1 MGNLNILL
9 GLDLQAPASALDA
22 EARVILVLDP
32 LLQRLAEWSQIR
44 ASLHINGPM
53 LLHVVE
59 SHPRTL
65 KTLVAL
71 LKTRR
76 VELLGG
82 GFHDPFL
89 GAIPEHDATGQ
100 IHLMNGLLSR
110 TLGYQ
115 PRGVWLRGSAWSPAL
130 PALLNRCGFAYTL
143 LDESLLEGRCQK
155 EGDGYHIAERDGFT
169 VAVYPIDQ
177 FLQERLF
184 AGTEPVDLVL
194 QGFAE
199 GQRPRTAV
207 LAVEDL
213 GNPDDLRQVMG
224 LLNRLRGHAEWI
236 KTSTFS
242 DHMAQQPP
250 VGRTYPTAPF
260 SSIVATEGLVDWER
274 FATAYPEVNFLHKR
288 MLMASYQVHRVRR
301 QVQAQLRAKP
311 DAPNAGQLRAAIEEA
326 CTHLWQAQNHR
337 VYWHGD
343 HHGLYD
349 ARERRAAYSHVL
361 TAERLATELAR
372 GKNKPAPKF
381 EVRSVDFDCDG
392 RQELLVDA
400 GQLGAILSP
409 HRGGGLMT
417 LELKDRD
424 VALGSVL
431 RRHAESYHLE
441 PTSTDIQL
449 VGVDGGESYDDD
461 EITATVSARV
471 TLDEETRPWVDSRAR
486 LSFMDHFLG
495 PGTTAENWAR
505 NCYREVGDFLD
516 APYELIRERDDHPD
530 DTGVLLLGRNGTVQ
544 TESGRS
550 LVRVEKKFLFST
562 VMPRVRVEYKLINR
576 YFEPAPAWFGVEA
589 NFALFGGD
597 GAAAGFRAMCASADV
612 EGSVASPRALQRVG
626 YLELIDEQAD
636 LVLCLYLEEAMD
648 VWLAP
653 VQTVTRSREGIEKL
667 QQGVSVLVHG
677 VQDLW
682 GSEESPIQFRIEFVR
697 P

>member
-1 MGNLNILL
+1 MGNLNILF
-9 GLDLQAPASALDA
+9 GLDIQAPTSSVDA

-32 LLQRLAEWSQIR
+32 LLQRLAEWSQLR
-44 ASLHINGPM
+44 VSLHISGPM
-53 LLHVVE
+53 LEHVVQ

-71 LKTRR
+71 VKTRR
-76 VELLGG
+76 LELLGG

-100 IHLMNGLLSR
+100 IHLMNATLSR

-115 PRGVWLRGSAWSPAL
+115 PRGAWLRGSAWNPVL
-130 PALLNRCGFAYTL
+130 PALLNRCGFTYTL
-143 LDESLLEGRCQK
+143 LDESLLDGRCQK
-155 EGDGYHIAERDGFT
+155 EGDGYHVAERDGFT
-169 VAVYPIDQ
+169 LSVFPIDQ
-177 FLQERLF
+177 VLQERLF
-184 AGTEPVDLVL
+184 AGTDPVDMVL
-194 QGFAE
+194 QGYAE
-199 GQRPRTAV
+199 GTRTRTAV

-213 GNPDDLRQVMG
+213 SGADDLRQILG
-224 LLNRLRGHAEWI
+224 FLNRLRGHAEWI

-242 DHMAQQPP
+242 DYMAQAAP

-260 SSIVATEGLVDWER
+260 SSIVASDGLVDWER

-301 QVQAQLRAKP
+301 KVQANLRGNP
-311 DAPNAGQLRAAIEEA
+311 DAPNAAKLRAGVQEA
-326 CTHLWQAQNHR
+326 CDHLWRAQNHR

-349 ARERRAAYSHVL
+349 ARRRQAAYGHVL
-361 TAERLATELAR
+361 TAERLATALTR
-372 GKNKPAPKF
+372 GKKKPAPRF
-381 EVRSVDFDCDG
+381 EVRAVDFDCDG
-392 RQELLVDA
+392 RQELLVDS
-400 GQLGAILSP
+400 GQLGAIISP

-424 VALGSVL
+424 VGLGSVL
-431 RRHAESYHLE
+431 RRHAESYHQE

-449 VGVDGGESYDDD
+449 VGGDESYDDD
-461 EITATVSARV
+461 EITASTSSHLR
-471 TLDEETRPWVDSRAR
+471 LDEETRPWVDSRAR

-505 NCYREVGDFLD
+505 NCYREAGDFLD
-516 APYELIRERDDHPD
+516 APYEIIRERDDHPD

-562 VMPRVRVEYKLINR
+562 AMPRVRVEYKLINR

-612 EGSVASPRALQRVG
+612 EGSVASPRELQRVG
-626 YLELIDEQAD
+626 YLEIIDEQAD

-653 VQTVTRSREGIEKL
+653 VQTVTRSRDGVHKL
-667 QQGVSVLVHG
+667 QQGVSVMVHG